1 MRPPGG
7 ALLLAICYGAGLVTG
22 LSRFPDPLSVAV
34 TAIGIAVVL
43 RRPVT
48 IALTAALVVGIG
60 VGSQTRTASR
70 AHCAA
75 RLPTAESRLTLRLIE
90 SGIDAG
96 RVTVLDP
103 ACVGTLS
110 ARWPRGTAI
119 AAGRDVTVTARWIPR
134 DGALGRPGGTLVI
147 RRVLAVAGEV
157 SLSSRLRTWLD
168 VLIVERF
175 GSRAALVSALVTGR
189 RGGLDPA
196 LREAFVGAGLI
207 HLLAISGFH
216 VGLLA
221 GWLLL
226 VLRLGGA
233 PRHVAEVA
241 AAVAAVGYAGW
252 LGWPAPATRAASLLL
267 VLAVARSHQ
276 RHPRFDAV
284 LGASALVVL
293 VRSPWS
299 VVDLGAWLSFAAVAG
314 VGWALGWSDRA
325 VGSHVVVRGLAASIG
340 ATLATAPVAALTLGR
355 VATIGVGLNL
365 VAIPL
370 VAAAMP
376 AVLLALLLHAV
387 APESAGAFATSANL
401 LLALLERIAIA
412 GVGLPGASE
421 VGTAGWRSAF
431 PWMAALA
438 AALWI
443 THRRTTRR
451 EAARRLGW
459 CAALLLWWPLAG
471 AAIAWRPDPGRGGL
485 ALHLLDVGQGDAA
498 VVRTPGG
505 HWIVID
511 AGPSGNGFD
520 AGARVVGPYL
530 ARLGVRRIEA
540 FVLSH
545 AHKDHVG
552 GAAALATRFPI
563 GVAIDPGEAF
573 VEASYDAWLET
584 LAERGVRWRRAAVG
598 DHWTIDG
605 VEFRVVHPPVRWD
618 QRGFDLNEDSIV
630 LELRYGAFV
639 ALLTGDAGF
648 PAESLLGAAVGP
660 VALLKVG
667 HHGSRHSTGAPFLAA
682 VAPQAAVIS
691 VGRNGYGHPA
701 PATLGRLREA
711 GVPLWRTDQH
721 GTVRVETDG
730 RSFTVRGGRAAQTF
744 DLNRG
749 VSRVA
754 PLAGHHP

>member
-22 LSRFPDPLSVAV
+22 LSRFPDPLSVAA
-34 TAIGIAVVL
+34 TALGWAVVL

-48 IALTAALVVGIG
+48 LALSAALVVG
-60 VGSQTRTASR
+60 VVMGSQTRTASR
-70 AHCAA
+70 AHCAI
-75 RLPTAESRLTLRLIE
+75 RLATAEARLTLRLIE
-90 SGIDAG
+90 SGSDVG
-96 RVTVLDP
+96 RVSVLAP
-103 ACVGTLS
+103 ACVGALS

-119 AAGRDVTVTARWIPR
+119 AAGRDVTVTARWLPR
-134 DGALGRPGGTLVI
+134 TGVLGRPGGTLVI
-147 RRVLAVAGEV
+147 RRVLSVAGEA
-157 SLSSRLRTWLD
+157 SWGSRLRTKLD
-168 VLIVERF
+168 RLIVERF
-175 GSRAALVSALVTGR
+175 GRRAALVSAMVTGR
-189 RGGLDPA
+189 RGGLDPL

-216 VGLLA
+216 VGLVA

-226 VLRLGGA
+226 LLRLGGA
-233 PRHVAEVA
+233 PRHAAELTSALA
-241 AAVAAVGYAGW
+241 AMAYAGW
-252 LGWPAPATRAASLLL
+252 LGWPAPATRAATLLL
-267 VLAVARSHQ
+267 VLAVARAHQ

-370 VAAAMP
+370 VAAALP
-376 AVLLALLLHAV
+376 AVLLTLLLHSV
-387 APESAGAFATSANL
+387 APELAGAFAASANL
-401 LLALLERIAIA
+401 LLAALEWIAVA
-412 GVGLPGASE
+412 GAGLPGASE
-421 VGTAGWRSAF
+421 AGAAGWRPAL
-431 PWMAALA
+431 PWVAALA

-471 AAIAWRPDPGRGGL
+471 AAISWRPDPSRGGL
-485 ALHLLDVGQGDAA
+485 ALHLLDVGQGDAMA
-498 VVRTPGG
+498 IRTPGG
-505 HWIVID
+505 RWIVID

-552 GAAALATRFPI
+552 GAAALASRFPI
-563 GVAIDPGEAF
+563 GLAIDPGEPF
-573 VEASYDAWLET
+573 VEASYHTWLET
-584 LAERGVRWRRAAVG
+584 LAERGVRWRRASVG
-598 DHWTIDG
+598 DRWSIDG
-605 VEFRVVHPPVRWD
+605 VEFRVVHPPVHWN
-618 QRGFDLNEDSIV
+618 QRGIDLNEDSIV

-648 PAESLLGAAVGP
+648 PAESLLATVVGP

-667 HHGSRHSTGAPFLAA
+667 HHGSRHSTSASFLAA

-701 PATLGRLREA
+701 PATLDRLREA
-711 GVPLWRTDQH
+711 GVPVWRTDQH

-749 VSRVA
+749 TSRVA
-754 PLAGHHP
+754 PLAGHDP